1 MRAKRVLRHCDDIMR
16 TCGLP
21 PQTHT
26 RTHTRTHTETVKQTP
41 THAHHI
47 CTHSTLFSS
56 SRQKVFPSH
65 AREFQPTQRVPTH
78 PTTTHPLSLS
88 QNPPFYPA
96 MVARRPTSVRP
107 FHRGPPPTPANPS
120 LYAVNSNKC
129 ITFGPVCTNAGRQ
142 PRETSESNA
151 IISLIRQSGPRMRV
165 LVYIIYKYIFRC
177 VETRAFHCRPVG
189 CIIFHAAQRPDIASN
204 GIFIPSR
211 VHHHHVCVCVRVRTR
226 ARRARVCFLFR
237 RLKQSHIRNA
247 YAYFYCAYV
256 IYVLCP
262 LLRRV
267 RREFFV
273 MG

>member
-1 MRAKRVLRHCDDIMR
+1 MR
-16 TCGLP
+16 TISVHIQPYFPLP
-21 PQTHT
+21 GKSFSEPREGVSTHT
-26 RTHTRTHTETVKQTP
+26 TCADAPNHHPPTFSVPKSTLLSGDGRTTSDVRSPLSPGT
-41 THAHHI
+41 
-47 CTHSTLFSS
+47 THSS
-56 SRQKVFPSH
+56 
-65 AREFQPTQRVPTH
+65 QPI
-78 PTTTHPLSLS
+78 SLRS
-88 QNPPFYPA
+88 KLKQMYYFWASVYECRPA
-96 MVARRPTSVRP
+96 
-107 FHRGPPPTPANPS
+107 GPA
-120 LYAVNSNKC
+120 
-129 ITFGPVCTNAGRQ
+129 RQ

-247 YAYFYCAYV
+247 CAYFYCAYV